1 MAVGEITY
9 DNSMPV
15 IAGNRKVI
23 HGTIEV
29 DNTGRGFAICDSKST
44 LVHASLEDEEGVL
57 QCQVDLNQAS
67 DQSTLNG
74 SLRAIH
80 TTGSTNTFRY
90 RVEFI

>member
-1 MAVGEITY
+1 MAAGEIAY

-29 DNTGRGFAICDSKST
+29 DNTARGFAICDSKST
-44 LVHASLEDEEGVL
+44 LVHASLEDESGVL

-67 DQSTLNG
+67 DATTLNG
-74 SLRAIH
+74 SLKALH
-80 TTGSTNTFRY
+80 GSVVTNTFRY